1 MSDNADS
8 KTTNDGDGRLSDFDY
23 PEGSYG
29 AELEQLEEAFA
40 EIGQAF
46 YEALGPLVS
55 VMEYLAE
62 EEARIDAMPFHKR
75 IYTRIR
81 RTLRL

>member
-8 KTTNDGDGRLSDFDY
+8 KTRNDGDGRLSDFDY

-29 AELEQLEEAFA
+29 AELEKVSEAFA
-40 EIGQAF
+40 EIGEEF
-46 YEALGPLVS
+46 YKALGPLVA
-55 VMEYLAE
+55 VMEYLAT

-81 RTLRL
+81 RWLNF